1 MRRATS
7 LPCGRRRYHLIRN
20 REPLHK
26 RRLSHV
32 PSAQTDTSTRAAD
45 TTTASATPAAKTAKA
60 SVAPDQPKD
69 ERPWLQRHWKS
80 IAFTSF
86 VGAWAYSLWVQNRSR
101 KNLDAARDE
110 MRDRLPVNFD
120 EILELRAL
128 NDLSAAELATYTSVL
143 ELRAISAAPP
153 SKLLAVLSEA
163 LRRPLR
169 EANALERVL
178 SGLAEDAASARVDD
192 APVET
197 STATIAIAFLPN
209 GSVRDRLVA
218 LFDSLRGTAPAL
230 AVDRLV
236 DAVRLLV
243 AAGQVPVDRAV
254 HSEHLGKGAI
264 GIERS
269 WYTIEPARQL
279 SARELVDAAID
290 ECEPACKE
298 GEAEPA
304 LPHNDTLRADGARLD
319 AEAFVALLVSSSIC
333 LWGECHNIAERK
345 RRQRQREEEEEY
357 ARNPPWWQF
366 WKRSSGL
373 TNDNEAGEPGGMT
386 HSR

>member
-1 MRRATS
+1 MRRATT
-7 LPCGRRRYHLIRN
+7 LTCCRRTHHAL
-20 REPLHK
+20 ETQSALHK
-26 RRLSHV
+26 RRLSAHASDNLK
-32 PSAQTDTSTRAAD
+32 PSTRAAD
-45 TTTASATPAAKTAKA
+45 PTSASPTPAATTDQA
-60 SVAPDQPKD
+60 SSAPDDEKD

-80 IAFTSF
+80 LAFTSF
-86 VGAWAYSLWVQNRSR
+86 VGAWAYSLWAQNRSR

-110 MRDRLPVNFD
+110 LRDRLPVNFD

-143 ELRAISAAPP
+143 ELRAVSAAPP

-169 EANALERVL
+169 EANALERML
-178 SGLAEDAASARVDD
+178 SVLAEDAASARVDD

-218 LFDSLRGTAPAL
+218 LFDSLRGTAPTL

-279 SARELVDAAID
+279 CARELVDAAID
-290 ECEPACKE
+290 EYEPACKE

-304 LPHNDTLRADGARLD
+304 SPHDDTLRADGARLD
-319 AEAFVALLVSSSIC
+319 AEAFVSLLVSSSIC

-366 WKRSSGL
+366 WKRGSG
-373 TNDNEAGEPGGMT
+373 NDNEASKEPGGMT